1 MDDGWIKIHK
11 SIWRNPWM
19 YHPNVLTVWVYILC
33 HVEWRPTDVVFEGQR
48 ITLQPGQ
55 GLFKLRGIAT
65 ELRIPRSSLFR
76 VIDVLKSEK
85 QIETQTSPRNTLVT
99 VVNWKKYQLA
109 GTQNGTQMG
118 HKRDTSGTQNGFF
131 PITNKKQ
138 EREEAKLTR
147 EQTFFPDE
155 VNEAERYL
163 TDHVSLMVAPER
175 ERLQEVLSRYGMDAF
190 KYAVQIMAQRGGRS
204 IKYLET
210 ILNDPNTMAGAAGG
224 SGLTEE
230 DIYEILK

>member
-19 YHPNVLTVWVYILC
+19 HHPNVLTVWVYILC

-118 HKRDTSGTQNGFF
+118 HKRDTSGTQNGFL

-138 EREEAKLTR
+138 EREEAKLPR
-147 EQTFFPDE
+147 VANQNSDE
-155 VNEAERYL
+155 VNEAIRFFAEQI
-163 TDHVSLMVAPER
+163 APVPGDAIR
-175 ERLQEVLSRYGMDAF
+175 PFDLLVKCYGLDAF
-190 KYAVQIMAQRGGRS
+190 KAAVQIMKRRGGHSLR
-204 IKYLET
+204 YLEM
-210 ILNDPNTMAGAAGG
+210 ILKDPRTMAAAGDD
-224 SGLTEE
+224 LPEE
-230 DIYEILK
+230 VIRHVLS